1 MMGMAKIHRQQKG
14 RRRKMMYDKNTCFTV
29 AGNPVINPLM
39 NKFTEEPEL
48 GHTLRPYKKHS

>member
-1 MMGMAKIHRQQKG
+1 
-14 RRRKMMYDKNTCFTV
+14 MMYDKNTCFTV